1 MVLGDKY
8 RSLYVIGRGG
18 MGRVEVALQ
27 LKTDGDA
34 ARGSDFE
41 RIVALK
47 RLLPEGALDKRHTEM
62 FLREARLAVLLTHPN
77 VVHAFD
83 FGEAD
88 GEFFLAMEYVEGE
101 PLSRV
106 LSATREKA
114 KKLEATIAAHILANI
129 CDGLHAAHELRDVS
143 GTMLNVV
150 HRDVSPHNVMVAYE
164 GQIKLLDFGVAKIDA
179 EGLTRTGEV
188 KGKVAYMS
196 PEQAMGDVLDRR
208 SDLYSIGAVL
218 FECVAGRR
226 MWQGTDMEVLR
237 QLALDEPPRLEDLAV
252 DAPKEL
258 CALYT
263 RLVARDPKVRPA
275 TAHDVAEELRAFVL
289 DRSSTKD
296 VKALMRGLFA
306 DDAARRKD
314 ELTRA
319 LEGAAPADAEA
330 LRQSLVPDES
340 SALATAVVAPRPA
353 PAPGKRGVVMMVA
366 LVIAI
371 SSVAVAASLK
381 TPAAPPPASP
391 SPNAVAAPTP
401 EPRPSSAPAPS
412 PTPPT
417 PPAITPPT
425 PSPSIKISRPQIP
438 TVVPKP
444 KASASSKPV
453 DVDPN
458 PI

>member
-18 MGRVEVALQ
+18 MGRVEVALE

-34 ARGSDFE
+34 TGRVDFE

-47 RLLPEGALDKRHTEM
+47 RLLPEGAHDKRHTEM

-83 FGEAD
+83 FGEAG

-106 LSATREKA
+106 LSATRENA
-114 KKLEATIAAHILANI
+114 RKLGATIAAHILANI

-143 GTMLNVV
+143 GTMLKVV

-263 RLVARDPKVRPA
+263 RLVARDPKTRPA

-296 VKALMRGLFA
+296 VKAFMMGLFP
-306 DDAARRKD
+306 DDAARRKA
-314 ELTRA
+314 ELSRA

-340 SALATAVVAPRPA
+340 AALATAVVAARA
-353 PAPGKRGVVMMVA
+353 TPAPGRRGLVAMVA
-366 LVIAI
+366 LAI
-371 SSVAVAASLK
+371 SSIAIAASLK
-381 TPAAPPPASP
+381 RPVPAPPAPSSNAAATPAPTTPPPAST
-391 SPNAVAAPTP
+391 PTA
-401 EPRPSSAPAPS
+401 SATATPAPI
-412 PTPPT
+412 
-417 PPAITPPT
+417 A
-425 PSPSIKISRPQIP
+425 SIKISRPQIP
-438 TVVPKP
+438 TVIPKP

-453 DVDPN
+453 DVDPD

>member
-1 MVLGDKY
+1 MALGDKY

-18 MGRVEVALQ
+18 MGCVEVALQ
-27 LKTDGDA
+27 LNAVGDA
-34 ARGSDFE
+34 PGAFE

-47 RLLPEGALDKRHTEM
+47 RLLPEGARDKRHTEM

-83 FGEAD
+83 FGEAG

-101 PLSRV
+101 TLSRV
-106 LSATREKA
+106 LKEGRV
-114 KKLEATIAAHILANI
+114 EALVAAHILAKV

-196 PEQAMGDVLDRR
+196 PEQAMGEVLDRR

-237 QLALDEPPRLEDLAV
+237 QLALDQPPRLDDAAV

-263 RLVARDPKVRPA
+263 RLVARDPKARPP
-275 TAHDVAEELRAFVL
+275 TAHHIAEELRAFVSN
-289 DRSSTKD
+289 RAGTKEM
-296 VKALMRGLFA
+296 KALMLGLFA
-306 DDAARRKD
+306 DDAARRKS
-314 ELTRA
+314 ELARA
-319 LEGAAPADAEA
+319 LDGMTPADAAA
-330 LRQSLVPDES
+330 LRQSLVPAES
-340 SALATAVVAPRPA
+340 VATATPALAARAEPA
-353 PAPGKRGVVMMVA
+353 GKRGLVTIVA
-366 LVIAI
+366 L
-371 SSVAVAASLK
+371 AVAAASIALGTSVK
-381 TPAAPPPASP
+381 NPSPVAPPSPPAALAAPPEPP
-391 SPNAVAAPTP
+391 SATPPTTPTP
-401 EPRPSSAPAPS
+401 TVGPAPS
-412 PTPPT
+412 TT
-417 PPAITPPT
+417 
-425 PSPSIKISRPQIP
+425 IKIARPQLLP
-438 TVVPKP
+438 AAPKP
-444 KASASSKPV
+444 KAASSTKPV
-453 DVDPN
+453 DVDPD